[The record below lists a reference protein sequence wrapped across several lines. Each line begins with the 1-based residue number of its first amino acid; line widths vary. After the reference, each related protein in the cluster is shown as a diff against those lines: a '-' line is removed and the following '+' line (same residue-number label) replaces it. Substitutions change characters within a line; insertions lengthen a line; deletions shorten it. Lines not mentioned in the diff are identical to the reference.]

1 MEKLVKPKEK
11 VKEKVKEVEKSEE
24 TLFKSKLARSI
35 HKTVMT
41 MKSKTIVRNELFTPG
56 RMAYVIELDDE
67 TDADIPTTL
76 IRSKA
81 DVPTIDNT
89 PTLTTNDIVINK
101 LAQIL
106 SYLRQGNRH
115 GKKGKKNKD
124 GKSRPDEMF
133 NELELA
139 PQRIQDDS
147 IYGDIGDYVPS
158 TTKNESSKSDSKK
171 KKKESYFE
179 KPAPEIEDNA
189 PRLPTITGVPSAG
202 ETKFKMSL
210 FKLLFIKFISKL

>member
-11 VKEKVKEVEKSEE
+11 VKEKKEIEKKDDEM
-24 TLFKSKLARSI
+24 LFKTKIARNI
-35 HKTVMT
+35 HKTIMI
-41 MKSKTIVRNELFTPG
+41 MKSKTIERNELFTPG

-67 TDADIPTTL
+67 NAEVDIPTTL

-124 GKSRPDEMF
+124 GRPRIEDF
-133 NELELA
+133 NDMELA
-139 PQRIQDDS
+139 PQRTIQDDS
-147 IYGDIGDYVPS
+147 IYGEIGDYVP
-158 TTKNESSKSDSKK
+158 TLTKSDPNQTKP
-171 KKKESYFE
+171 KKKEPYFD
-179 KPAPEIEDNA
+179 KPLVDITDKDNA
-189 PRLPTITGVPSAG
+189 PRLPTSTGIQPTGKYCNLV
-202 ETKFKMSL
+202 
-210 FKLLFIKFISKL
+210 FIG